1 MNRKLSA
8 FLLLAALALA
18 LTACQGT
25 DIVANTAITSFASLL
40 AAQPDRVQAA
50 DTGYAL
56 VSPAGT
62 ERFLFG
68 AQIAMELELAPF
80 ANAGLDAARL
90 PDGCLVQGDK
100 LVVFTANAGYA
111 KEAAAAALFEK
122 LVRNNR
128 AAVGY
133 HAQLDHYGLGIG
145 KAGAFE
151 WAKDLKTN
159 DKDIVF
165 VLDPAPFIAAGV
177 DPVKVEGWAFKP
189 VDIMADG
196 KTVTVDR
203 LLKPY
208 NII

>member
-1 MNRKLSA
+1 MNKKLFA
-8 FLLLAALALA
+8 LLLLPVLALS

-25 DIVANTAITSFASLL
+25 DVVANTAVTSFSALL
-40 AAQPDRVQAA
+40 AAAADKVQPT
-50 DTGYAL
+50 DTGYAFT
-56 VSPAGT
+56 SPAGT

-68 AQIAMELELAPF
+68 DTIAMELELAPF
-80 ANAGLDAARL
+80 VNAGLDTAKLPEGYAAA
-90 PDGCLVQGDK
+90 GDK
-100 LVVFTANAGYA
+100 LVISAANAGYTR
-111 KEAAAAALFEK
+111 EATTAALFEK

-128 AAVGY
+128 AAIGY
-133 HAQLDHYGLGIG
+133 HAPLDHYGLKIG

-151 WAKDLKTN
+151 WAKDLKSN

-177 DPVKVEGWAFKP
+177 DPAKVEGWAFMP
-189 VDIMADG
+189 VDITENG
-196 KTVTVDR
+196 KQVTVDR